1 MRRVV
6 PSGGF
11 AYPGSMSLVDVYRAC
26 GLNSEPSAILWDLD
40 GTITDTESQWV
51 ANTKKIIEARGG
63 SWLKSDEEAL
73 HGSSTEDHAE
83 HMEFVLRRD
92 GGDVADGMVLFEEVA
107 VLMAEQVYSDPDLMP
122 GAIELLDAFADA
134 GMPQALVTA
143 TPMNLAGP
151 AIESLPRDYFSA
163 RVTGDQVQR
172 GKPDPEPYAT
182 AISRLGV
189 NPAECLAFED
199 SIPGETSARGAGA
212 RVVNVLKLELAA
224 LAGLL

>member
-1 MRRVV
+1 
-6 PSGGF
+6 
-11 AYPGSMSLVDVYRAC
+11 MSLVDVYRAC

-107 VLMAEQVYSDPDLMP
+107 VLMAAPVVVY
-122 GAIELLDAFADA
+122 A
-134 GMPQALVTA
+134 ALV
-143 TPMNLAGP
+143 
-151 AIESLPRDYFSA
+151 
-163 RVTGDQVQR
+163 
-172 GKPDPEPYAT
+172 
-182 AISRLGV
+182 
-189 NPAECLAFED
+189 
-199 SIPGETSARGAGA
+199 GETNRKLRRVPCGASAAGIPE
-212 RVVNVLKLELAA
+212 V
-224 LAGLL
+224 